1 MKILLAFALALNF
14 AVAGALQEAINAA
27 SAGDTI
33 KLGEGVYK
41 GNILIDKPLTIEGVG
56 ENALILGEQ
65 KASVV
70 KITASNVIL
79 RNLKISGSGSNQND
93 LDAGVSCNNAN
104 SVVIENNE
112 ISDSLFGVDL
122 ERCNTSKIIGNKIVS
137 KVATMP
143 FRGDGIRLWYS
154 HENLI
159 ENNSVYGAR
168 DIVAWFS
175 SLNTF
180 RKNSVKNSRY
190 SLHFMY
196 ANNNLVEDNK
206 FERNTV
212 GMFFMYSA
220 DSKILRNEVIYSN
233 GAFGIGLGMKDSS
246 NFEVTDNVFI
256 YNSRGIM
263 LDESPYQPGTVNTFK
278 NNRVLHNVFGV
289 QFHAIQGKNVFLNND
304 FMGNME
310 TAAND
315 TPDSKFHLNEWSG
328 NYFDEYESF
337 DIDKDGYGDTPFLHY
352 IYADQLWQYYPNL
365 QFFYGSSVF
374 SILNFLA
381 KLAPFSQPVKLLEDA
396 RPKMSPNNSRGASL

>member
-1 MKILLAFALALNF
+1 
-14 AVAGALQEAINAA
+14 
-27 SAGDTI
+27 
-33 KLGEGVYK
+33 
-41 GNILIDKPLTIEGVG
+41 
-56 ENALILGEQ
+56 
-65 KASVV
+65 
-70 KITASNVIL
+70 
-79 RNLKISGSGSNQND
+79 
-93 LDAGVSCNNAN
+93 
-104 SVVIENNE
+104 
-112 ISDSLFGVDL
+112 
-122 ERCNTSKIIGNKIVS
+122 
-137 KVATMP
+137 
-143 FRGDGIRLWYS
+143 
-154 HENLI
+154 
-159 ENNSVYGAR
+159 
-168 DIVAWFS
+168 
-175 SLNTF
+175 
-180 RKNSVKNSRY
+180 
-190 SLHFMY
+190 
-196 ANNNLVEDNK
+196 
-206 FERNTV
+206 
-212 GMFFMYSA
+212 MYSA

-246 NFEVTDNVFI
+246 NFEVTDNVVI

-304 FMGNME
+304 FIGNME

>member
-33 KLGEGVYK
+33 RLGEGVYK
-41 GNILIDKPLTIEGVG
+41 GNILINKPLTIEGVG
-56 ENALILGEQ
+56 ENVLILGEQ

-159 ENNSVYGAR
+159 ENNRVYGAR

-180 RKNSVKNSRY
+180 GKNSVENSRY

-196 ANNNLVEDNK
+196 GNNNLVEDNK

-289 QFHAIQGKNVFLNND
+289 QFHAIQGKNVFLNN
-304 FMGNME
+304 
-310 TAAND
+310 
-315 TPDSKFHLNEWSG
+315 EWSG